1 MQREDTFETS
11 LNPIPGL
18 CLVWIDDQ
26 SFKESGKPVK
36 DVMQHLA
43 DSGQVKCYKS
53 ADKFLR
59 AYWKKHT
66 SHERQARAGQKMIV
80 VCSGE
85 EYDTLSMFMKS
96 ITTVRALI
104 KYSDDNAVPTDDDRK
119 LADAR
124 RYTCGTVGEL
134 VSSIIIASK

>member
-1 MQREDTFETS
+1 
-11 LNPIPGL
+11 
-18 CLVWIDDQ
+18 
-26 SFKESGKPVK
+26 
-36 DVMQHLA
+36 
-43 DSGQVKCYKS
+43 
-53 ADKFLR
+53 
-59 AYWKKHT
+59 
-66 SHERQARAGQKMIV
+66 MIV

-96 ITTVRALI
+96 ITTVTALI